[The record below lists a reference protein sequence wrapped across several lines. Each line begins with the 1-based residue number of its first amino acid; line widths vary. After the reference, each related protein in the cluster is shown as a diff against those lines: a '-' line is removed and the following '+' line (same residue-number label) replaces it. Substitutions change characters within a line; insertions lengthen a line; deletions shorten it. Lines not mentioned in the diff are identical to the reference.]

1 MPEHTEY
8 LLHRLIGGDTEARTD
23 ILETAATSTSP
34 TLLVAAALVCADPEP
49 WLSRAAVHAAT
60 TRDRQLVAITM
71 AHFGADDD
79 LLDALVRDHLAD
91 YPDSLLAG
99 WIAAQHRPSS
109 PPAQHRPSSPPAQHR
124 PSSPPA
130 QHAPSGAP
138 AQHAPSGAPAQHAPS
153 GAPAQHAPSGA
164 PAQHAPSGAPAQD
177 AISRQP
183 TQHSP
188 SRPPTQFALSRPPDP
203 PTSGSHHV

>member
-60 TRDRQLVAITM
+60 TRDSQLVAITV
-71 AHFGADDD
+71 AHFGADED

-91 YPDSLLAG
+91 YPDSLLVG
-99 WIAAQHRPSS
+99 WIA
-109 PPAQHRPSSPPAQHR
+109 
-124 PSSPPA
+124 
-130 QHAPSGAP
+130 
-138 AQHAPSGAPAQHAPS
+138 
-153 GAPAQHAPSGA
+153 
-164 PAQHAPSGAPAQD
+164 AQHAPSGAPAQD
-177 AISRQP
+177 AISRPP